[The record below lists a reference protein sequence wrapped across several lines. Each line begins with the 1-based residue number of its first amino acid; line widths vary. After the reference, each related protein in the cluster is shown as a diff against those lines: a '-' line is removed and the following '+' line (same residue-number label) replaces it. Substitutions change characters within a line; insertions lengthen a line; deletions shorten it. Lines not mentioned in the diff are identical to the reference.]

1 MVGMYK
7 VSSSA
12 LYSQCDNV
20 VAYNRLW
27 NGVGDNTP
35 FTLHQKGNETL
46 KMVYLGTCA
55 INPCPFWSINVE
67 VD

>member
-1 MVGMYK
+1 
-7 VSSSA
+7 
-12 LYSQCDNV
+12 
-20 VAYNRLW
+20 
-27 NGVGDNTP
+27 
-35 FTLHQKGNETL
+35 L